1 MRSLRARYNR
11 DRFVTALLLLG
22 TILAASPL
30 LLLLGYALV
39 EGFTSLN
46 WDFFTKTQKPPGEL
60 GGGMAQAIVGTIILN
75 GIGLLLAIPFGLAAG
90 ILLSEYP
97 EHPLNPPLRLLSDT
111 LNGMPAILK
120 GLLAYVL
127 IVKPMGGFSGLS
139 GAVALAFIML
149 PILAKSTESV
159 LRLVPWTIR
168 EAGLGLGLPRWRV
181 ILSLVFPAA
190 RAGVVTGML
199 LALSR
204 AAGEAAPL
212 LFTAFGNVYMQ
223 FNLLQPMDSLPVRLY
238 TYAVSPYDD
247 WHRQAWAAG
256 LVLLGL
262 IVLTSLLAR
271 WATRERQ

>member
-1 MRSLRARYNR
+1 MALL
-11 DRFVTALLLLG
+11 VVGTAL
-22 TILAASPL
+22 AALPL

-75 GIGLLLAIPFGLAAG
+75 GVGLLLAIPFGLAAG

-97 EHPLNPPLRLLSDT
+97 DHPLNPPLRVLSDT

-159 LRLVPWTIR
+159 LRLVPWSIR

-181 ILSLVFPAA
+181 IVSLVFPAA
-190 RAGVVTGML
+190 RAGIVTGML

-223 FNLLQPMDSLPVRLY
+223 ANLLQPMDSLPVRLY

-271 WATRERQ
+271 WATRGRQ

>member
-30 LLLLGYALV
+30 LLLLGYALI

-223 FNLLQPMDSLPVRLY
+223 LNLLQPMDSLPVRLY

>member
-1 MRSLRARYNR
+1 MRSLQARYNR
-11 DRFVTALLLLG
+11 DRVMMALLLLG
-22 TILAASPL
+22 TALAALPL
-30 LLLLGYALV
+30 LLLLGYALI

-75 GIGLLLAIPFGLAAG
+75 GVGLLLAIPFGLAAG

-97 EHPLNPPLRLLSDT
+97 EHPLNPPLRVLSDT

-223 FNLLQPMDSLPVRLY
+223 LNLLQPMDSLPVRLY

-271 WATRERQ
+271 WATRGRQ

>member
-30 LLLLGYALV
+30 LLLLGYALI

-181 ILSLVFPAA
+181 ILSLVLPAA

-271 WATRERQ
+271 WVTRERQ

>member
-11 DRFVTALLLLG
+11 DSFVTALLLLG

-271 WATRERQ
+271 WVTRERQ

>member
-1 MRSLRARYNR
+1 MRSLQARYNR
-11 DRFVTALLLLG
+11 DRFMMALLVLGTAL
-22 TILAASPL
+22 AALPL
-30 LLLLGYALV
+30 LLLLGYALI

-75 GIGLLLAIPFGLAAG
+75 GVALLLAIPFGLAAG

-97 EHPLNPPLRLLSDT
+97 EHPLNPPLRVLSDT

-181 ILSLVFPAA
+181 ILSLVLPAA

-271 WATRERQ
+271 WATRGRQ

>member
-223 FNLLQPMDSLPVRLY
+223 LNLLQPMDSLPVRLY

>member
-1 MRSLRARYNR
+1 MRSLQARYNR
-11 DRFVTALLLLG
+11 DRFVMALLVVGTAL
-22 TILAASPL
+22 AALPL

-75 GIGLLLAIPFGLAAG
+75 GVGLLLAIPFGLAAG

-97 EHPLNPPLRLLSDT
+97 DHPLTPPLRVLSDT

-159 LRLVPWTIR
+159 LRLVPWSIR

-181 ILSLVFPAA
+181 IVSLVFPTA
-190 RAGVVTGML
+190 RVGIVTGML

-223 FNLLQPMDSLPVRLY
+223 ANLLQPMDSLPVRLY

-271 WATRERQ
+271 WATRGRQ